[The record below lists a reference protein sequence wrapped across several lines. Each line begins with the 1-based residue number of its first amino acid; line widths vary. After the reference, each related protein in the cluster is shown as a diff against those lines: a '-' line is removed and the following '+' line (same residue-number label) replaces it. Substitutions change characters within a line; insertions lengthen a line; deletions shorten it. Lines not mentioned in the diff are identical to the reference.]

1 LIFANKIREPAHT
14 TCFLTCRP
22 MQIEHS
28 EFQDQLVR
36 GLAHR
41 MNNILTL
48 FHGYVGLLLDNKN
61 LDRGTVDGL
70 GRIQDGAKAACH
82 LIDRAHAI
90 VRPSNVVW
98 REVQLG
104 DFVRMLRPTFDSLR
118 GPNTKLTIDV
128 AEDLPPV
135 WADASRVKSAVFE
148 IVRNALDA
156 TFSTAGSIA
165 IDLRPEVPPPGFPAE
180 PAAWVAVRVSDD
192 GPGIPEA
199 IRNRI
204 FQPFFSTKKKPCAT
218 GLGLTVTAGI
228 VSQHRGLLRY
238 ESQPGNTVFE
248 LLLPCR
254 PEQA

>member
-1 LIFANKIREPAHT
+1 
-14 TCFLTCRP
+14 

-70 GRIQDGAKAACH
+70 ARIQDGAKAACH

-98 REVQLG
+98 RDVQLG
-104 DFVRMLRPTFDSLR
+104 DFVRMLRPTFDTLR
-118 GPNTKLTIDV
+118 GPRTRLDIDV
-128 AEDLPPV
+128 DDNLPPV

-148 IVRNALDA
+148 IVRNALDS
-156 TFSTAGSIA
+156 TFHTGGNISIE
-165 IDLRPEVPPPGFPAE
+165 LRPESAPEDAT
-180 PAAWVAVRVSDD
+180 ATACARWVSVRVTDD
-192 GPGIPEA
+192 GPGIPDE
-199 IRNRI
+199 IRGRI
-204 FQPFFSTKKKPCAT
+204 FQPFFSTKKKAAAT

-228 VSQHRGLLRY
+228 VSQHGGVLRY
-238 ESQPGNTVFE
+238 ESQPGNTVFQ

-254 PEQA
+254 PDQG